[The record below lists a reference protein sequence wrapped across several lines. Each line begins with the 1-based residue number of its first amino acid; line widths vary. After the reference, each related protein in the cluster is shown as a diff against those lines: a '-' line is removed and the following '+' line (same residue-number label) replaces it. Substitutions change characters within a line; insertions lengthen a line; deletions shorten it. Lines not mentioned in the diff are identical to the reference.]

1 MFDLIPNGLLF
12 GLLDNGVLIAF
23 AFKGMTMDDVL
34 LARFPTLLGAE
45 RGIGAVL
52 GGAVGN
58 TISDGIGAV
67 VDPYTRAAVL
77 GIILGCILP
86 MLVIPLITKYRARR
100 A

>member
-1 MFDLIPNGLLF
+1 MLDLLPNGFWF

-23 AFKGMTMDDVL
+23 AFKGLSMDDVL

-58 TISDGIGAV
+58 TVSDGVGAV
-67 VDPYTRAAVL
+67 ADPFTRVAVL
-77 GIILGCILP
+77 GIILGCLVP
-86 MLVIPLITKYRARR
+86 MVLIPFIAKYRASR

>member
-12 GLLDNGVLIAF
+12 GLLDNGILIAF
-23 AFKGMTMDDVL
+23 AFKGLSMDDVL

-58 TISDGIGAV
+58 TVSDGVGAV
-67 VDPYTRAAVL
+67 VDPYTRVAVL
-77 GIILGCILP
+77 GIILGCMIP
-86 MLVIPLITKYRARR
+86 MLLIPLIAKYRAYR

>member
-1 MFDLIPNGLLF
+1 
-12 GLLDNGVLIAF
+12 
-23 AFKGMTMDDVL
+23 MDDVL

-67 VDPYTRAAVL
+67 IDPYTRAAVL
-77 GIILGCILP
+77 GIILGCMLP
-86 MLVIPLITKYRARR
+86 MLVIPLITKYRAYR

>member
-1 MFDLIPNGLLF
+1 MLDLLPIGTWF
-12 GLLDNGVLIAF
+12 GLLDNGILIAF
-23 AFKGMTMDDVL
+23 AFKGLSMDDVL

-58 TISDGIGAV
+58 TVSDGVGAV

-77 GIILGCILP
+77 GTILGCMIP
-86 MLVIPLITKYRARR
+86 MLLIPLIAKYRAYR